1 MSTIQTVFRFEL
13 ADSFR
18 SRWMLAHGLLYLV
31 MTEGLLLASG
41 FSDKALV
48 SLINVVLLLV
58 PLISLVF
65 GIIHQYN
72 SREFVEL
79 MLTQPVRRR
88 DLFLGLFSG
97 TVFPLVATFA
107 LGVFLPFA
115 WHGGLTPA
123 QGGRLAAL
131 LALGSA
137 LTITGLGTAFALSL
151 RYTDRVR
158 GIGVALLVWLAYA
171 VLYDG
176 AVLLGV
182 AMFDHYPIDKAL
194 LGVML
199 ANPVDLARLLLLQV
213 FDAAAMMGYTGAV
226 FTRFFG
232 SLTGILLSA
241 GALVFW
247 MTVPAFL
254 ARRLFERRDF

>member
-1 MSTIQTVFRFEL
+1 MNTIQSVFRFEL
-13 ADSFR
+13 ADSLR
-18 SRWMLAHGLLYLV
+18 SRWMLAHGLLYLII
-31 MTEGLLLASG
+31 TEGLLLVSG

-97 TVFPLVATFA
+97 TAFPLAATFA

-115 WHGGLTPA
+115 WHGGLTPT
-123 QGGRLAAL
+123 QGGRLASL
-131 LALGSA
+131 LALGSV

-158 GIGVALLVWLAYA
+158 GIGVALLIWLTYA

-232 SLTGILLSA
+232 SLTGVVLSA

-247 MTVPAFL
+247 MAVPALL
-254 ARRLFERRDF
+254 ARRLFEKRDF

>member
-1 MSTIQTVFRFEL
+1 MNTIRSVFRFEL
-13 ADSFR
+13 ADGFR
-18 SRWMLAHGLLYLV
+18 SRWMLAHGMLYLLL
-31 MTEGLLLASG
+31 TEGLLLASG

-58 PLISLVF
+58 PLISLLF

-79 MLTQPVRRR
+79 MMTQPVRRT
-88 DLFLGLFSG
+88 DLFAGLLLGVV
-97 TVFPLVATFA
+97 TPLVATFA

-115 WHGGLTPA
+115 WHGGLTPS
-123 QGGRLAAL
+123 QGGRLATL
-131 LALGSA
+131 LALGA
-137 LTITGLGTAFALSL
+137 VLMITGLGTACALSL
-151 RYTDRVR
+151 RYSDRVR
-158 GIGVALLVWLAYA
+158 GIGMALLIWLAYA

-182 AMFDHYPIDKAL
+182 AMFDQYPIDKVL

-199 ANPVDLARLLLLQV
+199 ANPVDMARLLLLQV

-226 FTRFFG
+226 FTRFF
-232 SLTGILLSA
+232 SSVTGIALSA
-241 GALVFW
+241 GALMFW
-247 MTVPAFL
+247 MALPTIL

>member
-1 MSTIQTVFRFEL
+1 MSTIQSVFRFEL
-13 ADSFR
+13 ADGFR
-18 SRWMLAHGLLYLV
+18 SRWMLAHGILYLLL
-31 MTEGLLLASG
+31 TEGLLMASG

-79 MLTQPVRRR
+79 MMTQPVRRR
-88 DLFLGLFSG
+88 DLFAGLLLGVV
-97 TVFPLVATFA
+97 TPLVATFA

-115 WHGGLTPA
+115 WHGGLSPT
-123 QGGRLAAL
+123 QGARLATL
-131 LALGSA
+131 LVLGSV
-137 LTITGLGTAFALSL
+137 LMITGLGTAFALSL

-158 GIGVALLVWLAYA
+158 GIGVALLLWLAYA

-176 AVLLGV
+176 AVLIGV

-199 ANPVDLARLLLLQV
+199 VNPVDLARLLLLQV

-232 SLTGILLSA
+232 STTGMILSG

-247 MTVPAFL
+247 MTLPALL
-254 ARRLFERRDF
+254 ARRLFDRRDF